1 MQDLQY
7 RLLHALVDEVCDQ
20 IYHGVEPS
28 ENTVEVLK
36 AAFSTESYP
45 KDADLSAIAAL
56 RLYSGYKT
64 KLDELLS

>member
-20 IYHGVEPS
+20 IYHGIEPS

-36 AAFSTESYP
+36 AAFSTENYP

-56 RLYSGYKT
+56 RLYSEYKT